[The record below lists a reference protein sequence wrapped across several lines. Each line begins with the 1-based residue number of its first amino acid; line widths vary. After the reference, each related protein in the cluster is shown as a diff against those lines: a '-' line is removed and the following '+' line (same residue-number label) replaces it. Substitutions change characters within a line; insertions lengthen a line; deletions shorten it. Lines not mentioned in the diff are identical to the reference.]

1 MRIHVVTL
9 AEAPPAGIDTPQ
21 DLERVRA
28 ALRGASLAGPHG
40 W

>member
-9 AEAPPAGIDTPQ
+9 DKAPPAGIDTPQ

-28 ALRGASLAGPHG
+28 ALGRAGA
-40 W
+40 